1 VRSVLA
7 RLLAL
12 VCCCSAS
19 SCLLLLL
26 LLLLLIARSAHLTAL
41 VTHKILH
48 VFVTVS
54 LHITHTQA

>member
-1 VRSVLA
+1 MRSVLA

-26 LLLLLIARSAHLTAL
+26 LLVARSAHLTAL

-48 VFVTVS
+48 VFVTAS

>member
-19 SCLLLLL
+19 SCLLLL